1 MIQAERLLLSTALDD
16 HSNQRFILLSDRC
29 ASLSIII
36 QQILDISPM
45 LLYFWIW
52 LIGCSWL
59 ASFRLVTHETHM
71 HILICL
77 PALWANS
84 LLDLILISDHV
95 LLHICDMPFFL
106 ILLSA
111 FTLGFAVVL
120 RYMTLVIYTNISSLH
135 RGVLWIGR

>member
-1 MIQAERLLLSTALDD
+1 MIEAERLLLSTAIDD
-16 HSNQRFILLSDRC
+16 HSNQRFVLLSDRYC
-29 ASLSIII
+29 SLSIII

-45 LLYFWIW
+45 LLYFCIW
-52 LIGCSWL
+52 LTGCSWL

-95 LLHICDMPFFL
+95 LLHICVICHFFSFFS
-106 ILLSA
+106 LLLHSVLQLCSVIWLWLYIPISHL
-111 FTLGFAVVL
+111 FTEEFCG
-120 RYMTLVIYTNISSLH
+120 
-135 RGVLWIGR
+135 